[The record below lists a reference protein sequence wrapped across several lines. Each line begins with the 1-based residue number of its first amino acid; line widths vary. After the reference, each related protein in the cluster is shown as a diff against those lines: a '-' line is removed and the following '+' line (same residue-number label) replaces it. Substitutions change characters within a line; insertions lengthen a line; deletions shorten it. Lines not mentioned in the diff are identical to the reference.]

1 MGTPNPN
8 GKKLPNAALYAMA
21 GSSKMTPAAIAA
33 SKGGGPFTN
42 KGPTSH
48 PMQLYRNFQ
57 PTEEEK
63 AKQEE
68 ARLAKERAKK
78 CIYNL
83 FSLPS
88 PSSSLNFK
96 PPDYIST
103 STRKYTLYQAPH
115 AYPASKTKSQQYTM
129 GSLNDD
135 SRLPGPQHYAIAKS
149 TNTTVEKMAKAASK
163 KSSGSEK
170 SSSSKGP
177 TSHPRQLDKNS
188 PETPKV
194 KK

>member
-78 CIYNL
+78 W
-83 FSLPS
+83 
-88 PSSSLNFK
+88 
-96 PPDYIST
+96 
-103 STRKYTLYQAPH
+103 
-115 AYPASKTKSQQYTM
+115 
-129 GSLNDD
+129 
-135 SRLPGPQHYAIAKS
+135 
-149 TNTTVEKMAKAASK
+149 
-163 KSSGSEK
+163 
-170 SSSSKGP
+170 
-177 TSHPRQLDKNS
+177 
-188 PETPKV
+188 
-194 KK
+194 